1 MSVDDCWNHV
11 GVYGDGSCP
20 KLVSHVHC
28 RNCPI
33 YSSAA
38 ASLLD
43 VEAPADYLR
52 ALTNIVARER
62 PPSAP
67 VTHSAVIFRIAEER
81 LAFSTANFREI
92 ADARPIRSLPHRRG
106 GLVLGLVG
114 VRGELLVC
122 VSLRKLLGL
131 SAAAGALERRSAWDH
146 RLLVVERE
154 SNRFVI
160 PVDEVYGVE
169 RYREADIQPAPLA
182 ARLGPTYA
190 TSVISW
196 QNHAVG
202 LLDDELLFQ
211 TLGRSLPS
219 TRI

>member
-1 MSVDDCWNHV
+1 MIDDCWNRIGIH
-11 GVYGDGSCP
+11 GDGSCP
-20 KLVSHVHC
+20 KLEAHVHC
-28 RNCPI
+28 RNCPV
-33 YSSAA
+33 YSTAA
-38 ASLLD
+38 AGLLD
-43 VEAPADYLR
+43 AEAPADYLQR
-52 ALTNIVARER
+52 LTEIVARER

-67 VTHSAVIFRIAEER
+67 VTHSAVVFRIAEER

-92 ADARPIRSLPHRRG
+92 ADARAIHSLPHRRG

-131 SAAAGALERRSAWDH
+131 PAASGARDTRTAWDQ

-154 SNRFVI
+154 AQRIAN
-160 PVDEVYGVE
+160 PVDEVYGGE
-169 RYREADIQPAPLA
+169 RYRAVDLQPAPIA
-182 ARLGPTYA
+182 ERAGPTYA
-190 TSVISW
+190 TSVLSW
-196 QNHAVG
+196 KNHSVG

-211 TLGRSLPS
+211 TLGRSLSS

>member
-1 MSVDDCWNHV
+1 MIDDCWNRI

-20 KLVSHVHC
+20 KLREHVHC
-28 RNCPI
+28 RNCPV

-43 VEAPADYLR
+43 VEAPAGYLR
-52 ALTNIVARER
+52 GLTGIVAQGR
-62 PPSAP
+62 PPAAP
-67 VTHSAVIFRIAEER
+67 VTHSAVVFRIAEER

-92 ADARPIRSLPHRRG
+92 ADTRAIHSLPHRRG
-106 GLVLGLVG
+106 GVVLGLVG
-114 VRGELLVC
+114 VRGELIVC

-131 SAAAGALERRSAWDH
+131 PAGEDARPTRSVWDQ

-154 SNRFVI
+154 ANRFAI

-169 RYREADIQPAPLA
+169 RYREADLQPAPIA
-182 ARLGPTYA
+182 ERAGPTYA
-190 TSVISW
+190 TSVLSW
-196 QNHAVG
+196 ENHSVG

-211 TLGRSLPS
+211 TLGRSLSS